1 MLASIP
7 RPAYGPPKINGVHGI
22 MALHRN
28 FINGEWLEGKGVREN
43 LNPSDLTDIVGEYAQ
58 ADKAQTEAAIAA
70 AKAAQPA
77 WAAAT
82 PQVRADA
89 LEFIGT
95 ELLARKDEIGRLLS
109 REEGKPLSNGI
120 AETMRAAQIFKF
132 FAQETLRVEGVAVSS
147 IRPGVDV
154 LITREAVGVV
164 GLICPWNFPIAIP
177 AWKMAPALA
186 FGNAVVFKPADLV
199 PGSAWALSEIIS
211 RSGIPKGVFNLVM
224 GRGSVVGQTM
234 LDSADVNAISFTGSV
249 ETGGKV
255 AMACASRGAKFQLE
269 MGGKNPLVVLD
280 DANLDLAVAAA
291 LDGAF
296 YQTGQRCTASSRL
309 IVQSKVHDAFV
320 ERMVEGMKKLKVDN
334 ALADGTV
341 IGPVVDEAQMA
352 QDERYIQIARDEGG
366 QLAWGGERLNRDT
379 KGYYLS
385 PALIVGTKND
395 MRINREEVFG
405 PVASV
410 IKVDS
415 YDEAL
420 SVANDTAFGL
430 SSGIITTSLKYATDF
445 RKKSA
450 AGMVMINLAT
460 AGVDYHVPFGG
471 RKGSSYGAREQGR
484 HAVDFYT
491 AIKTA
496 YTLA

>member
-1 MLASIP
+1 
-7 RPAYGPPKINGVHGI
+7 

-234 LDSADVNAISFTGSV
+234 LDSRDVNAISFTGSV

-309 IVQSKVHDAFV
+309 IVQAKVHDAFV

-379 KGYYLS
+379 KGFYLS
-385 PALIVGTKND
+385 PALFVGTKND

-450 AGMVMINLAT
+450 AGMVMVNLAT

-496 YTLA
+496 YTQA